1 MIRATKTRSREI
13 HMDKLVVKGLSVQ
26 SLGSLLFLLL
36 IKLGLIISSC
46 LLVLLVLRNKIIHV
60 GLGLQERE
68 IKREINNN
76 RREVVRL

>member
-13 HMDKLVVKGLSVQ
+13 HMDKLVVEGLSVQ

-68 IKREINNN
+68 INNN
-76 RREVVRL
+76 

>member
-13 HMDKLVVKGLSVQ
+13 HMDKLVVEGLSVQ

-36 IKLGLIISSC
+36 IKLGLVISSC

-60 GLGLQERE
+60 GLSLQE
-68 IKREINNN
+68 KEINNN
-76 RREVVRL
+76 

>member
-13 HMDKLVVKGLSVQ
+13 HMDKLVVEGLSVQ

-36 IKLGLIISSC
+36 IKLGLIISSR

-68 IKREINNN
+68 INNN
-76 RREVVRL
+76 